1 MPNCQTHNQGTVMN
15 KINRRIFLKMSG
27 AAGLAAIPGALLP
40 VYAADQSSLAKAKA
54 QGKAAF
60 YANITSVAPIMKAF
74 EADTGVKGEYTRTSS
89 SKFIPTVLTEFNA
102 GKLQADVIQA
112 PRPMLELLKEKGV
125 LASYRSPAA
134 AGYPDW
140 ATKDDAITLFGIEYV
155 SYLYNKDHVKAADAP
170 TRYEDLVDPKWK
182 NKIVMADP
190 STHSSTIAWLVGLKE
205 LVFKSEADWMQFVK
219 GLAANQPMF
228 VASFGPTP
236 APVESGEKLIAI
248 SMPKYIKTKAPA
260 PLEWAPQAGQP
271 LLGTSRAI
279 AITSKAP
286 HPDAARVFIDFW
298 LSKKAMGLLAND
310 VGEYVLAPGVYPPI
324 AGIDKAK
331 VMPVRDLSDD
341 EIQKWGHEFGKIF
354 AAK

>member
-1 MPNCQTHNQGTVMN
+1 MN
-15 KINRRIFLKMSG
+15 TIDRRNFLKWAG
-27 AAGLAAIPGALLP
+27 AAGLAGALP
-40 VYAADQSSLAKAKA
+40 SAYAADGASLAKAKA
-54 QGKAAF
+54 QGKAVF

-89 SKFIPTVLTEFNA
+89 TKFLPTILTESNA
-102 GKLQADVIQA
+102 GKLLADVIQA
-112 PRPMLELLKEKGV
+112 PRPMLELLKEKGI
-125 LASYRSPAA
+125 LAPYRSPAA

-140 ATKDDAITLFGIEYV
+140 ATKDDYITLFGIEYV
-155 SYLYNKDHVKAADAP
+155 SYLYNKDHVKQADAP
-170 TRYEDLVDPKWK
+170 KRYEDLADSKWK

-190 STHSSTIAWLVGLKE
+190 GTHSSTIAWLVGLKE

-219 GLAANQPMF
+219 GLAANKPMF

-236 APVESGEKLIAI
+236 APVESGEKLIGI

-260 PLEWAPQAGQP
+260 PLEWAPQTGQP

-286 HPDAARVFIDFW
+286 HPDAARAFIDFW
-298 LSKKAMGLLAND
+298 LSKKAMGMMAND
-310 VGEYVLAPGVYPPI
+310 VGEYVLAPGVFPPI
-324 AGIDKAK
+324 PGIEKAK
-331 VMPVRDLSDD
+331 VLPVRDLSDD
-341 EIQKWGHEFGKIF
+341 EIQKWGREFNKIF